1 MVEQEVK
8 IHFPDAEAARTAVRA
23 AGARLAVPRRL
34 LDDRLYD
41 SPDARLRE
49 TGRALRIR
57 RDAERTG
64 FLTFKGPVQ
73 PGPVKSRE
81 ELETSVGDP
90 RLVERVLGHLGY
102 EEMFRSQKYREEY
115 DLDHAHIAVDE
126 APVGVFVEIEA
137 TPAEIERVARLLG
150 KTPDDYVLDSYM
162 TLWRRRCEAGGQ
174 AFRDMVFDEPVVGST
189 RS

>member
-8 IHFPDAEAARTAVRA
+8 LSFPDAEAARAAVRA
-23 AGARLAVPRRL
+23 AGAALAVPRRL

-41 SPDARLRE
+41 SPDARLRQ
-49 TGRALRIR
+49 TGRALRVR

-73 PGPVKSRE
+73 PGPVKARE
-81 ELETSVGDP
+81 ELETTVGDP

-102 EEMFRSQKYREEY
+102 QEMFRSQKYREEY
-115 DLDHAHIAVDE
+115 DLPDAHIAVDE

-137 TPAEIERVARLLG
+137 TPAEIERVTRLFG
-150 KTPDDYVLDSYM
+150 KTPADYVLDSYM
-162 TLWRRRCEAGGQ
+162 TLWRRRCDARGL
-174 AFRDMVFDEPVVGST
+174 AFGDMVFEPVAGSL